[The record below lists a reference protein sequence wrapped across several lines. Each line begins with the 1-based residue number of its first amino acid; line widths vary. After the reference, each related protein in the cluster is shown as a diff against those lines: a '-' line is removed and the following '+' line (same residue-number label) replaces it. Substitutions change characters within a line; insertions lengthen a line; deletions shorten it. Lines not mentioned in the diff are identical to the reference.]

1 MQINWP
7 NKITRWHD
15 KNQWQF
21 WLFRPL
27 LWVYRVVCHGFRLTE
42 RNDYCQVNFDSFRSN
57 HHFLRQL
64 EPEAK
69 PPLWILAKLSLSK
82 SMILTVEFQKPIAFS
97 IYQTSLWSSPTSHS
111 IIIRRERT
119 NQTKIQL
126 NRVWQCPAFV
136 MIQWGQPLMT
146 SLIFLR
152 HFKPIL

>member
-119 NQTKIQL
+119 NQTKNTVEPRLTMSSICDDSVRSTF
-126 NRVWQCPAFV
+126 NDVAN
-136 MIQWGQPLMT
+136 
-146 SLIFLR
+146 IFKT
-152 HFKPIL
+152 F